1 MADTQVAELRLD
13 IGLEGSN
20 AEQLDRVTRQLL
32 SEVRDLEI
40 ESAELV
46 KGSATPEGAK
56 AVDPVTLG
64 AIALV
69 ALPAVL
75 PKLIDFLQSWMM
87 RQHGRTIRFKGM
99 ISDRD
104 IEFEGSLE
112 DLKTLLADTSA
123 SQTR

>member
-1 MADTQVAELRLD
+1 MVNTQVAELRLE
-13 IGLEGSN
+13 IGLEGSD
-20 AEQLDRVTRQLL
+20 AEQLDHVTRQLL

-46 KGSATPEGAK
+46 KGGDAPEGAK
-56 AVDPVTLG
+56 AIDPATLG

-75 PKLIDFLQSWMM
+75 PKLIDFLQSWVM
-87 RQHGRTIRFKGM
+87 RQHGRSVKFKGK

-104 IEFEGSLE
+104 IEFEGSLK

-123 SQTR
+123 S

>member
-1 MADTQVAELRLD
+1 MADTQVAELRLE
-13 IGLEGSN
+13 IGLEGSD
-20 AEQLDRVTRQLL
+20 AEQLDHVTRQLL

-46 KGSATPEGAK
+46 KGDAAPEGAK
-56 AVDPVTLG
+56 AIDSAMLG

-69 ALPAVL
+69 ALPTVL
-75 PKLIDFLQSWMM
+75 PKLIDCIQSWVM
-87 RQHGRTIRFKGM
+87 RQHGRTVKIKGK
-99 ISDRD
+99 ISDHD

-123 SQTR
+123 S

>member
-1 MADTQVAELRLD
+1 MADTQVAELRLE
-13 IGLEGSN
+13 IGLEGSD
-20 AEQLDRVTRQLL
+20 AEQLDHVTRQLL

-46 KGSATPEGAK
+46 KGDAAPEGAK
-56 AVDPVTLG
+56 AIDPLTFG

-75 PKLIDFLQSWMM
+75 PKLIDFLQSWVM
-87 RQHGRTIRFKGM
+87 RQHGRTVKFKGK

-104 IEFEGSLE
+104 IEFEGTLE

-123 SQTR
+123 S